1 MDKRSREKMGL
12 VALLLLVV
20 LISVCS
26 CAYMNTAKTWTA
38 AASHVDDA
46 IGSMDG
52 YTVILYPGTTQPE
65 PEKSYVPKADGGLF
79 SSSADADSI
88 ASSVTSDEDSGEI
101 SGESSAVSE
110 LPAAEAPS
118 VPSLTESFSA
128 SEDSRGVEGE
138 ETGTSMSEG
147 VGASSE
153 ASDDAFED
161 EPLSEG
167 EEKAKSFAERFLPLI
182 SSATEGEPEP
192 LFVSDVRTDYLEK
205 KASVLTIDALNAGRY
220 AEPSVFLLEDKRVGV
235 FSVDGPISQTRLNVF
250 KEFFAQKEADV
261 VLCLTP
267 LGSNLASFEGI
278 DIVVVTTAAENA
290 YNTIGSEK
298 DGAFVV
304 RAPETGSVGAIF
316 ITSNNVVS
324 AKAIDEL

>member
-1 MDKRSREKMGL
+1 MGL

-26 CAYMNTAKTWTA
+26 CAYMNTAKTWTV

-52 YTVILYPGTTQPE
+52 YAVILYPGTTQPE
-65 PEKSYVPKADGGLF
+65 PEESYVPKAEGGLF
-79 SSSADADSI
+79 SSLTDGMAT
-88 ASSVTSDEDSGEI
+88 ASSSASDEPSDGASDELLLEGEQ
-101 SGESSAVSE
+101 AVS
-110 LPAAEAPS
+110 
-118 VPSLTESFSA
+118 
-128 SEDSRGVEGE
+128 D
-138 ETGTSMSEG
+138 
-147 VGASSE
+147 ASSE
-153 ASDDAFED
+153 AGLPSEAGEIAPSSAETLPAPEADQEPVGDAADGSVSEE
-161 EPLSEG
+161 EPLSER
-167 EEKAKSFAERFLPLI
+167 EIKAKSFAEQFLPLI
-182 SSATEGEPEP
+182 PDATEEEPEP

-205 KASVLTIDALNAGRY
+205 EASVLTIDALNAGRY

-235 FSVDGPISQTRLNVF
+235 FSVNEPISQTRLNVF
-250 KEFFAQKEADV
+250 KEFFAQKGADV

-267 LGSNLASFEGI
+267 LGSYLASFEGI

-290 YNTIGSEK
+290 YSTIGSER

-304 RAPETGSVGAIF
+304 RAPELGTVGAIV

-324 AKAIDEL
+324 SKVIDEL

>member
-1 MDKRSREKMGL
+1 M
-12 VALLLLVV
+12 ALLLLVV

-26 CAYMNTAKTWTA
+26 CAYMNTAKTWTV

-65 PEKSYVPKADGGLF
+65 PEESYVPKAEGGLF
-79 SSSADADSI
+79 SSSTDEGSI
-88 ASSVTSDEDSGEI
+88 TPSVIPYEDSGEV
-101 SGESSAVSE
+101 SSESSAAGE
-110 LPAAEAPS
+110 LSATEDSSAFSLAEI
-118 VPSLTESFSA
+118 FSA
-128 SEDSRGVEGE
+128 SAESREVEGE
-138 ETGTSMSEG
+138 AAGTSTLE
-147 VGASSE
+147 
-153 ASDDAFED
+153 DAD
-161 EPLSEG
+161 PSEG
-167 EEKAKSFAERFLPLI
+167 EDKAKSFAERFLPLI
-182 SSATEGEPEP
+182 SDATKEEPEP

-205 KASVLTIDALNAGRY
+205 KASVLTVDALNAGRY

-261 VLCLTP
+261 VVCLTP

-304 RAPETGSVGAIF
+304 RAPETGFVGAIV

>member
-1 MDKRSREKMGL
+1 MGL

-26 CAYMNTAKTWTA
+26 CAYMNTAKTWTV

-79 SSSADADSI
+79 SGSTDAGSI
-88 ASSVTSDEDSGEI
+88 AFSATSDEGSGEA
-101 SGESSAVSE
+101 SNESSAAGE
-110 LPAAEAPS
+110 LSATEAPS
-118 VPSLTESFSA
+118 ASSLTESLPASA
-128 SEDSRGVEGE
+128 DGRGVEGE
-138 ETGTSMSEG
+138 AT
-147 VGASSE
+147 GASAPE
-153 ASDDAFED
+153 GSD
-161 EPLSEG
+161 PSEG
-167 EEKAKSFAERFLPLI
+167 EDKAKSFADRFLPLI
-182 SSATEGEPEP
+182 SDATEEEPEP
-192 LFVSDVRTDYLEK
+192 LFVSDVRADYLEK
-205 KASVLTIDALNAGRY
+205 NASALTVDALNASRY
-220 AEPSVFLLEDKRVGV
+220 AEPSVFLLEGKRVGV

-261 VLCLTP
+261 VVCLTP

>member
-1 MDKRSREKMGL
+1 M
-12 VALLLLVV
+12 ALLLLVM

-26 CAYMNTAKTWTA
+26 CAYMNTSKTWTV

-79 SSSADADSI
+79 SSSTDADSI
-88 ASSVTSDEDSGEI
+88 APSVTPDEDSGEV
-101 SGESSAVSE
+101 SGESSAVGE
-110 LPAAEAPS
+110 LSATEDPS
-118 VPSLTESFSA
+118 VSSLTESFSSSA
-128 SEDSRGVEGE
+128 DSRGVEGE
-138 ETGTSMSEG
+138 ATGTSTSEG
-147 VGASSE
+147 A
-153 ASDDAFED
+153 D
-161 EPLSEG
+161 PSEG
-167 EEKAKSFAERFLPLI
+167 EDKAKSFAERFLPLI
-182 SSATEGEPEP
+182 SNATEEELEP

-205 KASVLTIDALNAGRY
+205 KASVLTVDALNAGRY

-250 KEFFAQKEADV
+250 KEFFAQKKADV
-261 VLCLTP
+261 VVCLTP

-304 RAPETGSVGAIF
+304 RAPEMGSVGAIF

>member
-1 MDKRSREKMGL
+1 MGL

-26 CAYMNTAKTWTA
+26 CAYMNTAKTWTV

-79 SSSADADSI
+79 SSSTDADSI
-88 ASSVTSDEDSGEI
+88 ARSVTPDEDSGEV
-101 SGESSAVSE
+101 SSEFSAASE
-110 LPAAEAPS
+110 LSATEAPS
-118 VPSLTESFSA
+118 VLSLTESFSFSA
-128 SEDSRGVEGE
+128 DSRGVEE
-138 ETGTSMSEG
+138 EATGASTSEG
-147 VGASSE
+147 A
-153 ASDDAFED
+153 D
-161 EPLSEG
+161 PSEG
-167 EEKAKSFAERFLPLI
+167 EGKAKSFAERFLPLI
-182 SSATEGEPEP
+182 SNATEEEPEP

-205 KASVLTIDALNAGRY
+205 NASVLTVDALNAGRY
-220 AEPSVFLLEDKRVGV
+220 AEPSVFLLEGKRVGV

-250 KEFFAQKEADV
+250 KEFFAQKKADV
-261 VLCLTP
+261 VVCLTP

-304 RAPETGSVGAIF
+304 RAPEMGSVGAIF

>member
-1 MDKRSREKMGL
+1 M
-12 VALLLLVV
+12 ALLLLVV

-26 CAYMNTAKTWTA
+26 CAYMNTAKTWTV

-52 YTVILYPGTTQPE
+52 YAVILYPGTTQPE
-65 PEKSYVPKADGGLF
+65 PEESYVPKAEGGLF
-79 SSSADADSI
+79 SSLTDGTAT
-88 ASSVTSDEDSGEI
+88 ASSSAFDEPSESASDELLLE
-101 SGESSAVSE
+101 ENQAV
-110 LPAAEAPS
+110 PD
-118 VPSLTESFSA
+118 T
-128 SEDSRGVEGE
+128 
-138 ETGTSMSEG
+138 
-147 VGASSE
+147 SSE
-153 ASDDAFED
+153 AGLPSEAGETALSSTETLPVPETDQEPAGDAADGSVPEE

-167 EEKAKSFAERFLPLI
+167 EIKAKSFAERFLPLI
-182 SSATEGEPEP
+182 SDATEEEPEP

-205 KASVLTIDALNAGRY
+205 EASVLTIDALSAGRY

-235 FSVDGPISQTRLNVF
+235 FSVNEPISQTRLNVF

-261 VLCLTP
+261 VVCLTP
-267 LGSNLASFEGI
+267 LGSYLASFEGI

-290 YNTIGSEK
+290 YSTIGSEK

-304 RAPETGSVGAIF
+304 RAPELGTVGAIV

-324 AKAIDEL
+324 SKVIDEL